1 MLLQSLFYLVVV
13 IFLYVLPGWVLLSLL
28 WKGAPLSGWEKVGI
42 SAGLSFALYPILF
55 LWFYVMGLSPGP
67 YLAWGLSSLSLMT
80 FLWINRNKL
89 RFSPDWKNRLKYWIL
104 QKDRL
109 FDVFM
114 LVLLGAILFSR
125 LSVIQGMVAPAWGD
139 SVHHT
144 FIVQLFRDHGGLF
157 QSWAPYA
164 PMESFTYH
172 FGFHSGTAVWAWIT
186 GQSSPQAVLVA
197 GQVFNF
203 LAVMTLY
210 PLVVRLCGSRMA
222 GLVAL
227 IFAGL
232 LFPFPG
238 YYTNWGRYTQLAG
251 QIILPPAIWFFDM
264 VWTKEKNRNIGFF
277 VLIFILLQGL
287 ALTHYRVVLVGI
299 AAAAAWMLW
308 GIWTMREHIMDWL
321 KQTLKFGATALASLL
336 AIVPWLFVVTRGR
349 LLTFYNLSE
358 NSSEKSFLSQDFSV
372 WKNTGVYFNNWFLI
386 LGAIAFVLIFIFR
399 RRLAFPLMGWCLL
412 SFLIANPFLLGL
424 LGSVW
429 LENAILVYGIYIPLG
444 IVFGW
449 FLGNLLKKIGKRPAA
464 IVFVGIILC
473 FFLVVGIRFQLK
485 LIDPFFQMVTTS
497 DQLAFKW
504 IRKNTPRDAK
514 FLVNG
519 FLAYDEKLV
528 VGSDAGWWL
537 PFYTQRYGSIPP
549 INYFQEKM
557 PLEISDE
564 SLVEIVKSVKNSGG
578 ESSAL
583 RETLCRFGIT
593 HVYLGDRRGKV
604 GYGDTELIPE
614 SWLRGNSD
622 FTLIHQEKKAQVWRF
637 NYIENC
643 DFERL
648 PE

>member
-1 MLLQSLFYLVVV
+1 MLFQGLFYLAAAV
-13 IFLYVLPGWVLLSLL
+13 FLYVLPGWVLLSLL
-28 WKGAPLSGWEKVGI
+28 WKGAPISGWEKAGI

-55 LWFYVMGLSPGP
+55 LWFYVMGISPGP
-67 YLAWGLSSLSLMT
+67 FLAWGLSSLALIIL
-80 FLWINRNKL
+80 LWINRNKL
-89 RFSPDWKNRLKYWIL
+89 RISSIWKGRLKNWIL
-104 QKDRL
+104 QEDRL

-125 LSVIQGMVAPAWGD
+125 LNVIQGMVAPAWGD

-144 FIVQLFRDHGGLF
+144 YIVQLLLDHGGLF

-172 FGFHSGTAVWAWIT
+172 FGFHSTAAVWAWIT

-203 LAVMTLY
+203 LAVLALY
-210 PLVVRLCGSRMA
+210 PLVVRLSGSRWA

-251 QIILPPAIWFFDM
+251 QIILPVAVWIFDV
-264 VWTKEKNRNIGFF
+264 VWTKEKNRNFGLF
-277 VLIFILLQGL
+277 VLVFILLQGL
-287 ALTHYRVVLVGI
+287 ALTHYRVLFIGI
-299 AAAAAWMLW
+299 AAVAAWMVWGLW
-308 GIWTMREHIMDWL
+308 QMRKQLAVWFV
-321 KQTLKFGATALASLL
+321 QTLKFGAAAAASLL
-336 AIVPWLFVVTRGR
+336 AIIPWILIVSKGR

-358 NSSEKSFLSQDFSV
+358 SSSEKSFLSQDFSV
-372 WKNTGVYFNNWFLI
+372 WKNTEAYFNNWFLI
-386 LGAIAFVLIFIFR
+386 LGVIAFVLAFILK

-424 LGSVW
+424 PGSVW
-429 LENAILVYGIYIPLG
+429 LENAVLLYGIYIPLG

-449 FLGNLLKKIGKRPAA
+449 SLCIPLIKMGKRP
-464 IVFVGIILC
+464 IGLVFVGIFLC
-473 FFLVVGIRFQLK
+473 FFLVLGICFQLK

-519 FLAYDEKLV
+519 FLAYENKLA

-537 PFYTQRYGSIPP
+537 PFYTQREGSILP

-557 PLEISDE
+557 PPEISDE
-564 SLVEIVKSVKNSGG
+564 SLIQIVKSIK
-578 ESSAL
+578 ESAGKAEVL
-583 RETLCRFGIT
+583 REALCRYRIT
-593 HVYLGDRRGKV
+593 HVFLGEKRGNV
-604 GYGDTELIPE
+604 GYGETELIPE
-614 SWLRGNSD
+614 SWLKGNSD
-622 FTLIHQEKKAQVWRF
+622 FTLLFQNKRTQVWRF
-637 NYIENC
+637 NPGLE
-643 DFERL
+643 EHVT
-648 PE
+648 